1 MRKIQIFIM
10 LILCIFVIGCDSN
23 QLNDFTIVATIFPH
37 YDIVKAIV
45 KDKANVKLAI
55 DPGVDSHNYD
65 PSVQGILDI
74 KKADLFIYTGEFME
88 KWATDLKTDPNSYLN
103 LSQIK
108 DIHLEEIHNKDHQH
122 EDIEHSH
129 AHLIDPHIWTSPNN
143 LLLMVDAIC
152 QKVISLDES
161 NKDFYLSNALAYKTE
176 IFKIIDDLAVFLD
189 NIISDK
195 YLSKLQ
201 EFLLSGAI
209 FTEASKVL
217 AIIIIFILASET
229 TLTVTLLILNLP
241 VSLLILPFFII
252 PMLFTYV
259 VVQQERRAQEI
270 ERTAPDFLR
279 QLSSMLQVGLSFENA
294 MEDMSQ
300 YGEGPMYDE
309 MRRTIIEIRMGR
321 NFDDAWAAMSRR
333 LKSRE
338 LERIF
343 SIILDGRKSGSSIS
357 KVLSDVSDD
366 LRDLMALK
374 RERRS
379 SVMMSVMFLLISAV
393 IATPFAV
400 GMVSVYSGFMQS
412 YGMDSAIIFTAPL
425 AGEFYLI
432 IHSIL
437 VGFIISIIMDGE
449 IKKGVKYSLPLVAG
463 SFGIFYFISTFGG
476 SLLVGGF

>member
-1 MRKIQIFIM
+1 MK
-10 LILCIFVIGCDSN
+10 
-23 QLNDFTIVATIFPH
+23 
-37 YDIVKAIV
+37 
-45 KDKANVKLAI
+45 
-55 DPGVDSHNYD
+55 
-65 PSVQGILDI
+65 
-74 KKADLFIYTGEFME
+74 
-88 KWATDLKTDPNSYLN
+88 
-103 LSQIK
+103 
-108 DIHLEEIHNKDHQH
+108 
-122 EDIEHSH
+122 
-129 AHLIDPHIWTSPNN
+129 
-143 LLLMVDAIC
+143 
-152 QKVISLDES
+152 
-161 NKDFYLSNALAYKTE
+161 
-176 IFKIIDDLAVFLD
+176 FKIINDLALVVD
-189 NIISDK
+189 NIVPKK

-209 FTEASKVL
+209 FTDVSQVL
-217 AIIIIFILASET
+217 SVLIVFILFSEIVLG
-229 TLTVTLLILNLP
+229 LTIAYLNLP
-241 VSLLILPFFII
+241 LSLVIVPLFVVPG
-252 PMLFTYV
+252 LFTYV
-259 VVQQERRAQEI
+259 VVHQEKRSQEI

-321 NFDDAWAAMSRR
+321 NFDEAWRAMSKR

-343 SIILDGRKSGSSIS
+343 GIILDGRRSGSSIS

-393 IATPFAV
+393 VATPFSI

-412 YGMDSAIIFTAPL
+412 YGMDSEIIFTAPVV
-425 AGEFYLI
+425 GELYLI
-432 IHSIL
+432 IHSVL
-437 VGFIISIIMDGE
+437 VAFIISIIMYGDV
-449 IKKGVKYSLPLVAG
+449 KKGIKFSLPLTVS

-476 SLLVGGF
+476 SLLMGGF